1 MSSTLKALLQKGNAG
16 TWLAL
21 PASKNDFLK
30 AMKEI
35 GAVSPNDLSVGYY
48 ETELPAITADLLIN
62 SNLDRVNYLAAR
74 LAEMDGREL
83 DKLDSIMQSPF
94 RFITVEQLLEYTY
107 NTDYFLFRPGIND
120 NTELGRYYVYD
131 TGLCQMPEEWKGGID
146 LEKFG
151 AHAAQQE
158 RGVFT
163 PKGYLMPSGDE
174 WQDRP
179 AGQDMP
185 DEYRLQ
191 GDIEK

>member
-1 MSSTLKALLQKGNAG
+1 MSGTLKAFIQKGGVG

-21 PASKNDFLK
+21 PAGKNDFLK
-30 AMKEI
+30 AMNEI
-35 GAVSPNDLSVGYY
+35 GTASPDDLTIGQYK
-48 ETELPAITADLLIN
+48 TDLAALTKELLMSADL
-62 SNLDRVNYLAAR
+62 DHVNYLAAR
-74 LAEMDGREL
+74 LAEMDSGEL
-83 DKLDSIMQSPF
+83 DKLDAIMQSPF
-94 RFITVEQLLEYTY
+94 RFSTVEQLLDYTY
-107 NTDYFLFRPGIND
+107 NTDYFLLRFGIND
-120 NTELGRYYVYD
+120 NMELGRYYVYD

-163 PKGYLMPSGDE
+163 SKGYLMPSGDE

-179 AGQDMP
+179 AGQGIP

-191 GDIEK
+191 KNIEK

>member
-146 LEKFG
+146 LENFG

>member
-1 MSSTLKALLQKGNAG
+1 MSGTLKTFIQKGGVG

-21 PASKNDFLK
+21 PAGKNDFLK
-30 AMKEI
+30 AMNEI
-35 GAVSPNDLSVGYY
+35 GAASPDDLTIGQYKTDLVAL
-48 ETELPAITADLLIN
+48 TKELLMSADL
-62 SNLDRVNYLAAR
+62 DHVNYLAAR
-74 LAEMDGREL
+74 LAEMDSGEL
-83 DKLDSIMQSPF
+83 DKLDAIMQSPF
-94 RFITVEQLLEYTY
+94 RFSTVEQLLDYTY
-107 NTDYFLFRPGIND
+107 NTDYFLLRFGIND
-120 NTELGRYYVYD
+120 NMELGRYYVYD

-163 PKGYLMPSGDE
+163 SKGYLMPSGDE

-179 AGQDMP
+179 AGQGIP

-191 GDIEK
+191 KNIEK